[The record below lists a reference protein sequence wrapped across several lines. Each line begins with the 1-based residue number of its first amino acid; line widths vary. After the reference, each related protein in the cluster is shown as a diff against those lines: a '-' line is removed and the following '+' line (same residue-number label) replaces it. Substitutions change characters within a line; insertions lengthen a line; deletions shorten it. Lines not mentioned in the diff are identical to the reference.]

1 MQQFLMDYGLW
12 LLAAALI
19 VIAVVFLL
27 TRGEGTGAPAAERLP
42 NSAEVEA
49 TTMEPIAAAIAPIAP
64 EPVEA
69 APEASAPASEPAPQP
84 DIAPPAPAGEE
95 ADDLLRMKG
104 VGPKLNARLIELG
117 ITRFSQI
124 AAWSA
129 ADIEAVDAQLGA
141 FKGRPVRDQWVDQA
155 RYLANGDVAGFEAKY
170 GKL

>member
-12 LLAAALI
+12 LLVAALI
-19 VIAVVFLL
+19 VIAIVFLL
-27 TRGEGTGAPAAERLP
+27 MRSEGASTPATEQPLGTAE
-42 NSAEVEA
+42 AEA
-49 TTMEPIAAAIAPIAP
+49 MTMEPIAAAIAPIAP
-64 EPVEA
+64 EPAET
-69 APEASAPASEPAPQP
+69 APEAPAPADEPAPQ
-84 DIAPPAPAGEE
+84 AAMAAPAGEE

-117 ITRFSQI
+117 VTRFSQI

-129 ADIEAVDAQLGA
+129 ADVEAVDAQLGA
-141 FKGRPVRDQWVDQA
+141 FKGRPVRDQWIDQA

>member
-27 TRGEGTGAPAAERLP
+27 TRGDGAGAPPTEQPLSAAEANVVP
-42 NSAEVEA
+42 
-49 TTMEPIAAAIAPIAP
+49 MEPIAAAIAPLAP
-64 EPVEA
+64 EPAET
-69 APEASAPASEPAPQP
+69 APQ
-84 DIAPPAPAGEE
+84 APAPAAQTAMATPVREE
-95 ADDLLRMKG
+95 TDDLLRMKG

-155 RYLANGDVAGFEAKY
+155 RYLANGDIAGFEAKY

>member
-12 LLAAALI
+12 LLVAALI
-19 VIAVVFLL
+19 VIAIVFLL
-27 TRGEGTGAPAAERLP
+27 TRSEGAGTPATEQPLGTTKAE
-42 NSAEVEA
+42 AM
-49 TTMEPIAAAIAPIAP
+49 TMEPIAAAIAPIAP
-64 EPVEA
+64 EPAEK
-69 APEASAPASEPAPQP
+69 APEAPAPADEPAPQ
-84 DIAPPAPAGEE
+84 AAMAAPAGEE

-117 ITRFSQI
+117 VTRFSQI

-129 ADIEAVDAQLGA
+129 ADMEAVDAQLGA
-141 FKGRPVRDQWVDQA
+141 FKGRPVRDQWIDQA

>member
-19 VIAVVFLL
+19 VIAVIFLL
-27 TRGEGTGAPAAERLP
+27 TRGDGAETPPAERAPDGLE
-42 NSAEVEA
+42 AEA
-49 TTMEPIAAAIAPIAP
+49 MTMEPIAAAVAPIAP
-64 EPVEA
+64 APVEA
-69 APEASAPASEPAPQP
+69 APKAPEPVDEPAQQMTEARPVP
-84 DIAPPAPAGEE
+84 GGEE

-155 RYLANGDVAGFEAKY
+155 RYLANGDIAGFEAKY